1 VALFNR
7 SLAHTD
13 HPYMHTSCRFASSN
27 TTKHYHMLHLFTHEN
42 EIRESP
48 GPGQIWAE
56 FCIISGFDRGRLP
69 GGVNA
74 PCCTHAKSSRSVR
87 LVIRRGF
94 ASCKGH

>member
-42 EIRESP
+42 EIGESP
-48 GPGQIWAE
+48 GLEQIWAD
-56 FCIISGFDRGRLP
+56 FCIISGFARGRLP
-69 GGVNA
+69 GGVDT
-74 PCCTHAKSSRSVR
+74 PCCTHAKSSKNMR
-87 LVIRRGF
+87 LVIPELRKR
-94 ASCKGH
+94 